1 MTAMS
6 IQEQKAKW
14 MKTAR
19 VIYWTETLLF
29 CFFMLSGGIMM
40 LIGAEENVKGVVA
53 LGYPPYLCQILG
65 VFKILGVIAVLWGKN
80 RTLKEWAYAGFT
92 FLLIGAMAS
101 HIFHHDEFWK
111 IAVPPVLLILV
122 LASRRQWKT
131 GWM

>member
-1 MTAMS
+1 MTNSMA
-6 IQEQKAKW
+6 EQKAKW

-29 CFFMLSGGIMM
+29 CAAMLSGGIMM

-53 LGYPPYLCQILG
+53 LGYPAYLCQILG
-65 VFKILGVIAVLWGKN
+65 VFKILGVAAVLYGKN

-92 FLLIGAMAS
+92 FLLLGAMAS
-101 HIFHHDEFWK
+101 HIFHHDEVWR
-111 IAVPPVLLILV
+111 ILVPPSLLILV